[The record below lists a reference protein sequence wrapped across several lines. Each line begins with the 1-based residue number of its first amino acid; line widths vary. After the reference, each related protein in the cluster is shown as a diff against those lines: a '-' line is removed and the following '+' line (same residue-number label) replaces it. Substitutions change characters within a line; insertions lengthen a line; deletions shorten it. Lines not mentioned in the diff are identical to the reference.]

1 MAQLGENEGIQLN
14 SPVTKIG
21 SAHVRQRCRSI
32 IIRSAAQSNCDN
44 PPAKPITPS
53 FSHTITSMPFQSH
66 DAPNSRNLSGLPP
79 SSFKNEV
86 SKAKS

>member
-1 MAQLGENEGIQLN
+1 MAQLGENEGLN

-32 IIRSAAQSNCDN
+32 IIRSAAQSNCDY

-53 FSHTITSMPFQSH
+53 FSHTITSMLFQ
-66 DAPNSRNLSGLPP
+66 PNSRNLSGLPL

-86 SKAKS
+86 SKAKP